1 MRGGQPLKRRAAGKP
16 EQLVAHIVDGAVE
29 IFFNQHGLLRQAY
42 IRDETVTIAQL
53 LNQVISQT
61 GENIVIRRFLRWEIC
76 PDGEARIVS

>member
-1 MRGGQPLKRRAAGKP
+1 M
-16 EQLVAHIVDGAVE
+16 AHIVDGAAAK
-29 IFFNQHGLLRQAY
+29 FMNQHGLLRQAY

-61 GENIVIRRFLRWEIC
+61 GENIVIRLFLCWEIC